1 MATEPRQNP
10 PRPVPRPTQLTQPFW
25 DGAKDGRLM
34 LQFDKETGK
43 PQFWPR
49 PVSIHSGRT
58 DMEWRDVSGK
68 GKLYAWTEVHVPLA
82 GFEELAPYVLAA
94 VELDEGVRIM
104 SRLTNVKASELTPG
118 MTVKIAW
125 EKLTDD
131 NSFYVFEPA

>member
-49 PVSIHSGRT
+49 PVSIHSGRG
-58 DMEWRDVSGK
+58 DMEWREVSGK